1 MFPCWKRVVLM
12 RKTIDLCLDMPMG
25 AKELANMLQAM
36 CLNPNYRGYK
46 KSYGPGIA
54 AQAGL
59 TVEVL
64 DEVYAREG
72 LDGFNKLVQESA
84 EKYALKPG
92 DFVKHLDEIGVEWG
106 ITNDGDHNNEKTA
119 EIVRAYPEKFK
130 GFIFVDPNEGQKAVR
145 ELERCVKEYGL
156 HALYLTAF
164 RTKLPADHRLNY
176 PLYSKACELGIPVHI
191 YSSLN
196 LSKAV
201 PYDIGH
207 PRYIDQVAR
216 DFPELKIMAGVSGWP
231 WVLEFLTLAIRH
243 ENVYLNFETHAPEKM
258 AKPGS
263 GYEQYLYYMD
273 GSLKERICF
282 ASNWGTQS
290 IPVEKLIAQ
299 VEDLPIR
306 DDAKENILYLNAKRF
321 YEAL

>member
-1 MFPCWKRVVLM
+1 M
-12 RKTIDLCLDMPMG
+12 RKVVDLCLDMPMG
-25 AKELANMLQAM
+25 AEELANMLNTM
-36 CLNPNYRGYK
+36 CLDPRYRGYK
-46 KSYGPGIA
+46 KSYGAGIA

-59 TVEVL
+59 TLEQL
-64 DEVYAREG
+64 DAAYESGGKEGFMRLVREA
-72 LDGFNKLVQESA
+72 A
-84 EKYALKPG
+84 EQNTVKPQQFIKY
-92 DFVKHLDEIGVEWG
+92 LDEIGVEWG
-106 ITNDGDHNNEKTA
+106 ITCDADHNNERTA
-119 EIVRAYPEKFK
+119 QIVNAFPDRLK
-130 GFIFVDPNEGQKAVR
+130 GFIYVDPNQGQQAVR

-164 RTKLPADHRLNY
+164 RTGLPADHRKNY

-216 DFPELKIMAGVSGWP
+216 DFPELRIMAGVSGWP
-231 WVLEFLTLAIRH
+231 WVLEFMCLAIRH

-273 GSLKERICF
+273 GMLKERICF
-282 ASNWGTQS
+282 ASNWTTQS
-290 IPVEKLIAQ
+290 MSVGELIAQ
-299 VEDLPIR
+299 VEALPISEE
-306 DDAKENILYLNAKRF
+306 AKENILYKNAKRF
-321 YEAL
+321 YEEL